1 MGAKIGKVF
10 ALFYIYLRPLREP
23 VKMNLFYTP
32 DIASNYYSLN
42 EEESRHC
49 QKVLRLHEGDL
60 IHLTDGKGTLYEA
73 CIIDARSRQVAVE
86 VASRMENYGRRYYSL
101 HLAVAPTKNIDRF
114 EWFLEKAT
122 EIGVD
127 EITPL
132 ICEHS
137 ERRQLRN
144 DRLEKIITSAVKQSL
159 KAYHPVLHPLADYN
173 KFIGEKREGQLF
185 IAHLVEND
193 PILLHKVYHKAGPV
207 TILIGPEGDFSDAE
221 IAVAIKASYQCISL
235 GNSRLRTETAAV
247 VACHAVAM
255 INAG

>member
-1 MGAKIGKVF
+1 
-10 ALFYIYLRPLREP
+10 
-23 VKMNLFYTP
+23 MNLFYTP
-32 DIASNYYSLN
+32 DISSNFYSLN

-60 IHLTDGKGTLYEA
+60 IQLTDGRGTIYQA
-73 CIIDARSRQVAVE
+73 QIVNSRGRQVAVE
-86 VASRMENYGRRYYSL
+86 VISSQEKYGIRNYHL

-137 ERRQLRN
+137 ERRQLRI

-159 KAYHPVLHPLADYN
+159 KAYHPVLHPMADYKN
-173 KFIGEKREGQLF
+173 FILQKREGQLF
-185 IAHLVEND
+185 IAHLEESNPV
-193 PILLHKVYHKAGPV
+193 LLQKLYLKGSDA
-207 TILIGPEGDFSDAE
+207 TIMIGPEGDFSDTEVAS
-221 IAVAIKASYQCISL
+221 AIKATYQCVSL

-255 INAG
+255 LNV